1 MIKKDNNLQIKEEK
15 LLILVVISMTVRM
28 LMRKKMTINSTTTQ
42 NRKMQKP
49 ERVELKM
56 SKEKN
61 WKTSLTISQ
70 LM

>member
-56 SKEKN
+56 SKAKN